1 MTMFDSHSYCN
12 LHKDVITAIDG
23 QKKRVDALEKHM
35 YKIEAILTALLLVTG
50 YGVL

>member
-1 MTMFDSHSYCN
+1 MIDYHTNCT
-12 LHKDVITAIDG
+12 LHKDVLDAVGG